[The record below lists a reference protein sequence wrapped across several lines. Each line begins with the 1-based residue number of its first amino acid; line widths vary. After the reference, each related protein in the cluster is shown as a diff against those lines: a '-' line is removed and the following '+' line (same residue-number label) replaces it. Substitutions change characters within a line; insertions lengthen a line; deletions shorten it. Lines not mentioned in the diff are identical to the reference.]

1 MHMLIRSW
9 ISRTIIS
16 LMLVVFAVALASASA
31 QAAAGASSSANT
43 LATAPGVSSQS
54 TSALPGGGREY
65 TYHFSN
71 GKSLNDPIPA
81 SGYSPTT
88 ASAASLQEYAFP
100 PRPASQAT
108 LAAWTTAMQD
118 YRLTTTPTAAAAS
131 EFADSSPAPSGQ
143 YGVTV
148 PLGASATAYGRSG
161 NWGGYVANGGAAYTA
176 TYVSNEEAFVVPVIS
191 PDSCTNN
198 SGQWAMGTI
207 WGGLGGYNSDSL
219 IQQGL
224 TWCFGGNMS
233 SSPGWE
239 AFGEAIDYNSNPP
252 GPLCGETLFIP
263 TGDTAYMNMSYQQSS
278 ETAYFFV
285 ENENTGQAAHC
296 AFPLGSSGYY
306 DGSTSDWISEQPYN
320 GSETCQWSLADYGSI
335 TMTDANT
342 QLASNG
348 ALVSLGSQSNT
359 LIDTGLDE
367 LPYYWSQYADGL
379 SSNTSFLTNWYASRY
394 TGDIA
399 ACGSPS

>member
-1 MHMLIRSW
+1 MLIRSW
-9 ISRTIIS
+9 VSRAVMSFI
-16 LMLVVFAVALASASA
+16 LVLFAVLLALASAPA
-31 QAAAGASSSANT
+31 VAGASSSADT
-43 LATAPGVSSQS
+43 SATAPGVSSES
-54 TSALPGGGREY
+54 TSALPGGGHEY
-65 TYHFSN
+65 TYRFSN
-71 GKSLNDPIPA
+71 GRSLNDPIPP
-81 SGYSPTT
+81 SGYSPAI

-100 PRPASQAT
+100 PRPTSQAA

-118 YRLTTTPTAAAAS
+118 YRSTTKPTATAAS
-131 EFADSSPAPSGQ
+131 DFADSAPAPSGQ
-143 YGVTV
+143 YGVTAS
-148 PLGASATAYGRSG
+148 PGASATAYGRSG

-176 TYVSNEEAFVVPVIS
+176 TYVSNEEAFVVPAIA
-191 PDSCTNN
+191 PDSCTNG
-198 SGQWAMGTI
+198 SGQWAMEAI
-207 WGGLGGYNSDSL
+207 WGGLGGYNSGSL

-239 AFGEAIDYNSNPP
+239 AFGEAIDNNSNPP

-263 TGDTAYMNMSYQQSS
+263 AGDTAYMNMSYQQSS

-285 ENENTGQAAHC
+285 ENENTGQTVQC
-296 AFPLGSSGYY
+296 PFPLGSSGYY

-320 GSETCQWSLADYGSI
+320 GSSTCQWSLADYGSV

-342 QLASNG
+342 KLASNG

-367 LPYYWSQYADGL
+367 SPYYWSQYADGL